1 MRAIRDSLNNYTKS
15 IRVVLAAASLAFVT
29 SVSSANVAAASPF
42 AVLAGSWAGAGTI
55 VTSGGDKERIRC
67 RARYDVD
74 GGGVTVNLTIR
85 CAGDSFNFE
94 LQSNA
99 SHSNGVVSGTWNEV
113 TRQVGGNIEGNARG
127 GNINVRVSGIVS
139 AMLAVITNANK
150 QSISIEA
157 PGTELQSVAISLS
170 RK

>member
-1 MRAIRDSLNNYTKS
+1 MRATRIFLNDCAKS
-15 IRVVLAAASLAFVT
+15 ICVALAAACFAFVT
-29 SVSSANVAAASPF
+29 SVSSASAAAAGPF
-42 AVLAGSWAGAGTI
+42 AALAGSWAGAGTI
-55 VTSGGDKERIRC
+55 ITSGGDKERIRC

-74 GGGVTVNLTIR
+74 GGGTNVNLTIR

-99 SHSNGVVSGTWNEV
+99 NHSNGVVSGTWSEV
-113 TRQVGGNIEGNARG
+113 TRQVGGNIEGSARG

-139 AMLAVITNANK
+139 AILAVITNANK